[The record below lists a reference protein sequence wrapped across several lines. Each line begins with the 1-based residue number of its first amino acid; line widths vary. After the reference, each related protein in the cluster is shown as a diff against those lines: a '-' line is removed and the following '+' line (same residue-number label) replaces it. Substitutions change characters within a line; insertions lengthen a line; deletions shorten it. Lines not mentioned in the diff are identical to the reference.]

1 MVCSDHPAW
10 ARRRGGRAPGACPS
24 TLGLGLLEYE
34 VYIQSLQYNGNGQY
48 CHLTNDHEG
57 AAVHMGT
64 VASSLLAA
72 AAGQVPAQAEGPQ
85 LGALLRALLGV
96 HLGALLGA
104 LLCAHLGALLGLEGR
119 GPRPVAQLVT
129 LSL

>member
-1 MVCSDHPAW
+1 
-10 ARRRGGRAPGACPS
+10 
-24 TLGLGLLEYE
+24 
-34 VYIQSLQYNGNGQY
+34 
-48 CHLTNDHEG
+48 
-57 AAVHMGT
+57 MGT

-104 LLCAHLGALLGLEGR
+104 LLGAHLGALLGLEGR

>member
-24 TLGLGLLEYE
+24 TLGPGLLEYE

-48 CHLTNDHEG
+48 CHLTNNHVG
-57 AAVHMGT
+57 AAVDMGT
-64 VASSLLAA
+64 VASGLLAA

-96 HLGALLGA
+96 HLGS
-104 LLCAHLGALLGLEGR
+104 LLGLEGR

>member
-24 TLGLGLLEYE
+24 TLGPGLLEYE

-48 CHLTNDHEG
+48 CHLTNDHIG
-57 AAVHMGT
+57 AAVDMGT

-96 HLGALLGA
+96 HLSS
-104 LLCAHLGALLGLEGR
+104 LLGLEGR
-119 GPRPVAQLVT
+119 
-129 LSL
+129 

>member
-10 ARRRGGRAPGACPS
+10 ARRRGGGAPGACPS
-24 TLGLGLLEYE
+24 TLGLCLLKYE

-48 CHLTNDHEG
+48 CHLTNDHVG
-57 AAVHMGT
+57 AAVDMGT

-72 AAGQVPAQAEGPQ
+72 AAGQVPAQAEGAQLGALLRVQ

-96 HLGALLGA
+96 HLGS
-104 LLCAHLGALLGLEGR
+104 LLGLEGR

>member
-24 TLGLGLLEYE
+24 TLGPGLLEYE

-48 CHLTNDHEG
+48 CHLTNDHVG
-57 AAVHMGT
+57 AAVDMGT

-72 AAGQVPAQAEGPQ
+72 AAGQVPAQAE
-85 LGALLRALLGV
+85 RAQ
-96 HLGALLGA
+96 LGALLGA
-104 LLCAHLGALLGLEGR
+104 LLGVHLGSLLGLEGR

>member
-24 TLGLGLLEYE
+24 TLGPGLLEYE

-48 CHLTNDHEG
+48 CHLTNDHIG
-57 AAVHMGT
+57 AAVNMGT

-85 LGALLRALLGV
+85 LSALLGVQLGALLGTLLGALLGV
-96 HLGALLGA
+96 HLGS
-104 LLCAHLGALLGLEGR
+104 LLGLEGR